1 MWYKIFLENL
11 LLEVVMGILPF
22 EREKRQK
29 IRIDG
34 EFIYFK
40 NNEDEFLDYR
50 DLREFLRGAFMQE
63 FGLLEEALEFFA
75 KEIPKTFPQIKKYR
89 LKVAKLEI
97 FGDCQVA
104 LEISQ

>member
-11 LLEVVMGILPF
+11 LLEVVIGILPF

-34 EFIYFK
+34 EFVYFK

-50 DLREFLRGAFMQE
+50 DLRGFLSGAFMQE

-75 KEIPKTFPQIKKYR
+75 KEIPKNFPQI
-89 LKVAKLEI
+89 
-97 FGDCQVA
+97 
-104 LEISQ
+104 

>member
-11 LLEVVMGILPF
+11 LLEVVIGILPF

-50 DLREFLRGAFMQE
+50 DLREFLSREFMQV
-63 FGLLEEALEFFA
+63 FGLLEESLEFLS
-75 KEIPKTFPQIKKYR
+75 KVIPKNFPQIKKYR

>member
-11 LLEVVMGILPF
+11 LLEVVIGILPF

-50 DLREFLRGAFMQE
+50 DLREF
-63 FGLLEEALEFFA
+63 
-75 KEIPKTFPQIKKYR
+75 
-89 LKVAKLEI
+89 
-97 FGDCQVA
+97 
-104 LEISQ
+104 

>member
-11 LLEVVMGILPF
+11 LLEVVIGILPF

-34 EFIYFK
+34 EFVYFK

-50 DLREFLRGAFMQE
+50 DLRGFLSEAFMQE

-75 KEIPKTFPQIKKYR
+75 KEIPKNFPQIKKYR
-89 LKVAKLEI
+89 LKVTKLEI